1 MESSVQV
8 NAMIAEPPNR
18 TRPRRRPRSRL
29 GVFSHGICEEL
40 RDSFSV
46 NVLLYLVSAP
56 VSTAFFEDEDDDEYE
71 DD

>member
-8 NAMIAEPPNR
+8 NAMIAERLNR
-18 TRPRRRPRSRL
+18 PRTRRRPRPRL

-46 NVLLYLVSAP
+46 SVLLYLVSAP
-56 VSTAFFEDEDDDEYE
+56 VNNAFFEDEDDDEDEY
-71 DD
+71 D